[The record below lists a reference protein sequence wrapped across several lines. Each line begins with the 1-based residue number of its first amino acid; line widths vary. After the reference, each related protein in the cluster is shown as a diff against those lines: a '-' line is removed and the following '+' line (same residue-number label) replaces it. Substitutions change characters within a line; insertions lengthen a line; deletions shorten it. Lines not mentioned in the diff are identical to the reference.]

1 MSGQPPEPDD
11 NESTRHSRESTRSRD
26 RCTARTSQQAVETMA
41 PDNPLTISRAPRRPS
56 STSQHTTTSTSP
68 SQKSKTSAT
77 PKPTSTPEPLHKPPS
92 WFTTKANK
100 LSTWLATSEP
110 SAQALVQHRRDSFQR
125 AGLSP
130 TEPEPH
136 AKLHAPIGDI
146 PPGAIQPTTGPTPEE
161 VMLRKTAERSKRD
174 RHHHTRQDTGSSRSG
189 PTSSDLELWTLLS
202 SYGGGQ
208 GSTTSASDSGSG
220 GGRPWTGSSTR

>member
-1 MSGQPPEPDD
+1 
-11 NESTRHSRESTRSRD
+11 
-26 RCTARTSQQAVETMA
+26 MA
-41 PDNPLTISRAPRRPS
+41 PNDPLTISQAPRRPS
-56 STSQHTTTSTSP
+56 STSQHTTTSTSS
-68 SQKSKTSAT
+68 SQKATASSAPNSTSN
-77 PKPTSTPEPLHKPPS
+77 PDPLHKTPS
-92 WFTTKANK
+92 WFTTKTHK

-146 PPGAIQPTTGPTPEE
+146 PPDAIQPTTGPTPEE
-161 VMLRKTAERSKRD
+161 VVLRKAAERSRRD
-174 RHHHTRQDTGSSRSG
+174 RLHQRQDTGSRAG
-189 PTSSDLELWTLLS
+189 PTSSDLELWSLLS
-202 SYGGGQ
+202 SSGGGQ

>member
-1 MSGQPPEPDD
+1 
-11 NESTRHSRESTRSRD
+11 
-26 RCTARTSQQAVETMA
+26 MA
-41 PDNPLTISRAPRRPS
+41 PDDPLTISQAPRRPS
-56 STSQHTTTSTSP
+56 SASRHTTTSTFS
-68 SQKSKTSAT
+68 SQKSTTSAA
-77 PKPTSTPEPLHKPPS
+77 PNPTSKPDPPHKSSS
-92 WFTTKANK
+92 WFTTKAHK

-146 PPGAIQPTTGPTPEE
+146 PPDAIQPNTGPTPEE
-161 VMLRKTAERSKRD
+161 VVLRKAAERSRRD
-174 RHHHTRQDTGSSRSG
+174 RLPHPHHRQDTGSRAG
-189 PTSSDLELWTLLS
+189 PTSSDLELWSLLS